1 VRARSREEDL
11 SFHPALG
18 QGRGARR
25 RGRPLQAGVQPDAGP
40 PPRRLR
46 PDPDTP
52 WRPRGSQRGW
62 AAPLVLVALASTGAG
77 CSLGGD
83 GAVFVG
89 SCTHF
94 VATVRASEPSYA
106 PGHTVIISVTQANDG
121 PACTT
126 PPQPCGPPA
135 AVASAYNSAGE
146 DVWDAGADKTIGLT
160 GATCPPKPCQA

>member
-1 VRARSREEDL
+1 
-11 SFHPALG
+11 
-18 QGRGARR
+18 
-25 RGRPLQAGVQPDAGP
+25 
-40 PPRRLR
+40 
-46 PDPDTP
+46 
-52 WRPRGSQRGW
+52 
-62 AAPLVLVALASTGAG
+62 
-77 CSLGGD
+77 
-83 GAVFVG
+83 
-89 SCTHF
+89 